1 MNKIIKQIRQKDGS
15 TFSSPI
21 NLGAEQ
27 RYVGALRQSHND
39 NLEEQSILG
48 VDCVTTEYWKD
59 DTTCVIKKE
68 FHDGTQSTNF
78 YILTTYI
85 YNDNADSYVDGK
97 NLILPKLSSSL
108 VVDTNL
114 SITTNEIS
122 LSSSFKITRKDILSY
137 RNSDGEDIEISTK
150 ITQQKRVDGVVT
162 TKEVIDRKENINGNN

>member
-48 VDCVTTEYWKD
+48 VDCVTTETWSGTIHKI
-59 DTTCVIKKE
+59 VKE

-78 YILTTYI
+78 YILTTEI
-85 YNDNADSYVDGK
+85 YNEIADSYVDGK
-97 NLILPKLSSSL
+97 NLILPKLNSSL

-137 RNSDGEDIEISTK
+137 KNDKGEIIEISTK
-150 ITQQKRVDGVVT
+150 ITQQKKVDGVIT

>member
-48 VDCVTTEYWKD
+48 VDCVTTETWSG
-59 DTTCVIKKE
+59 TTHKIVKE

-78 YILTTYI
+78 YILTTEI
-85 YNDNADSYVDGK
+85 YNEIADSYVDGK
-97 NLILPKLSSSL
+97 NLILSNIDFE
-108 VVDTNL
+108 VA
-114 SITTNEIS
+114 NE
-122 LSSSFKITRKDILSY
+122 FKTIRKDILSY

-150 ITQQKRVDGVVT
+150 ITQRKEVNGVIT

>member
-48 VDCVTTEYWKD
+48 VDCVTTETWSG
-59 DTTCVIKKE
+59 TTRTIVKE

-85 YNDNADSYVDGK
+85 YNEIADSYVDGK
-97 NLILPKLSSSL
+97 NLILSNIDFE
-108 VVDTNL
+108 VA
-114 SITTNEIS
+114 NE
-122 LSSSFKITRKDILSY
+122 FKTIRKDILSY

-150 ITQQKRVDGVVT
+150 ITQRKEVDGVVT
-162 TKEVIDRKENINGNN
+162 TKEVINRKENVNGNN

>member
-1 MNKIIKQIRQKDGS
+1 MSTVIKQFRQKNGDN
-15 TFSSPI
+15 FSSPI

-48 VDCVTTEYWKD
+48 VDCVTTETWSG
-59 DTTCVIKKE
+59 TTHKIVKE

-78 YILTTYI
+78 YILTTEI
-85 YNDNADSYVDGK
+85 YNEIADSYVDGK
-97 NLILPKLSSSL
+97 NLILSNIDFE
-108 VVDTNL
+108 VA
-114 SITTNEIS
+114 NE
-122 LSSSFKITRKDILSY
+122 FKTIRKDVLSY

-150 ITQQKRVDGVVT
+150 ITQRKEVNGVIT